1 MVNSAEKMI
10 LFSLLPSRGWVEFT
24 FSFCVYVAGF
34 AQAHAGN
41 EVRDPILKP
50 SSPFSLALETLQKQI
65 GQALSFSLSH
75 RLCLVAE
82 IRKEKKGI

>member
-1 MVNSAEKMI
+1 M
-10 LFSLLPSRGWVEFT
+10 EFT